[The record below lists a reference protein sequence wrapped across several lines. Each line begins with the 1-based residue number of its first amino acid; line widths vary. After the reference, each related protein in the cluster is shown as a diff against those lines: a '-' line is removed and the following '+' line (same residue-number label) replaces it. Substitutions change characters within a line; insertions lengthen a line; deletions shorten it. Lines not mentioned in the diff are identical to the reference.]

1 MGVLCRFRKGTVAV
15 MCDIEHMFHQ
25 FHVKNKD
32 QDYLR
37 FLWWNGGNLETQP
50 SIYRMK
56 VHLFGAACS
65 PGCANFGLKH
75 LALVGCG
82 LFSDDTSRFI
92 HRNFY
97 VDDGLVST
105 ETKDQAIQLV
115 KEARDLCSMGKLHLH
130 KFVSNCREVLD
141 SIPRG
146 MGSEHQRFGSDIWRT
161 SSRKGTWCSMV
172 RGF

>member
-1 MGVLCRFRKGTVAV
+1 